1 MNTPA
6 PTPTRID
13 RSVGE
18 FRWLS
23 NFFVSP
29 VRDEQGRVYA
39 SVEHAYQ
46 AAKATTEKDRLRIA
60 SAPSPT
66 KAKHYGAKLDLAPG
80 WDARRPDVMRRLL
93 ADKFAPGSELAA
105 KLIATGDAVL
115 IEGNTWGDRFWGT
128 VDGEGENHLGR
139 LLMERRAQLHT
150 ARPDGDSAPAS
161 PV

>member
-1 MNTPA
+1 MNLPA
-6 PTPTRID
+6 PTTPPID
-13 RSVGE
+13 RFVGD

-29 VRDEQGRVYA
+29 VRDELGRVYA

-46 AAKATTEKDRLRIA
+46 AAKASTEEDRLRIA

-66 KAKHYGAKLDLAPG
+66 KAKHYGAKLDLPPG
-80 WDARRPDVMRRLL
+80 WDDRRLGVMRRLL
-93 ADKFAPGSELAA
+93 ADKFAPGSPLAD

-115 IEGNTWGDRFWGT
+115 VEGNTWGDRFWG
-128 VDGEGENHLGR
+128 VDGTGENQLGR
-139 LLMERRAQLHT
+139 LLMERRAQLQS
-150 ARPDGDSAPAS
+150 ARPAGDSAPRP